1 MGAYY
6 KENCIMYDIIIIGS
20 GPAGLTAA
28 VYALRADK
36 SVLVLEKETFGG
48 QITLSPHVE
57 NCPGFAHISG
67 SELGEKLLEQ
77 AMGLGAEIDMGE
89 VTGIRRQG
97 ASCIVSTAEGSE
109 YASRAVI
116 IATGS
121 RHRPLGVAR
130 EEELIGKGISYCA
143 VCDGAFFAGMEVAVI
158 GGGNS
163 ALQEAVMLSDLC
175 KKVTV
180 VQNLGFLT
188 GEKRLADKLAAKD
201 NVTIILSTVVDA
213 LEGGDKLEA
222 LSLKNTET
230 GVKTRLTVD
239 GAFVCIGQIPDCGAF
254 AEHVPLNEY
263 GYIEAAEDCLTPD
276 EAIFVAGDCRSKRV
290 RQITTATAD
299 GAVAAIAACRYLDK

>member
-1 MGAYY
+1 
-6 KENCIMYDIIIIGS
+6 MYDIIIIGS

-28 VYALRADK
+28 IYALRADK

-57 NCPGFAHISG
+57 NCPGFPHISG

-97 ASCIVSTAEGSE
+97 ETCILSTAEGSE
-109 YASRAVI
+109 FAARAVI

-130 EEELIGKGISYCA
+130 EEEFIGHGISYCA
-143 VCDGAFFAGMEVAVI
+143 VCDGAFYAGREIAVI

-163 ALQEAVMLSDLC
+163 ALQEAVMLADIC

-180 VQNLGFLT
+180 VQNLGVLT
-188 GEKRLADKLAAKD
+188 GEKRLADKLYAKD
-201 NVTIILSTVVDA
+201 NVSFIYNTVVTA
-213 LEGGDKLEA
+213 LEGDTE
-222 LSLKNTET
+222 LSAITLHNNET
-230 GVKTRLTVD
+230 GKDSRLALD
-239 GAFVCIGQIPDCGAF
+239 GAFVCIGQIPENEAF
-254 AEHVPLNEY
+254 REHVSLNDY
-263 GYIEAAEDCLTPD
+263 GYIEAGEDCLTRDP
-276 EAIFVAGDCRSKRV
+276 AIFVAGDCRTKRV

>member
-1 MGAYY
+1 
-6 KENCIMYDIIIIGS
+6 MYDIIIIGS

-28 VYALRADK
+28 IYALRADK

-57 NCPGFAHISG
+57 NCPGFPHISG

-97 ASCIVSTAEGSE
+97 ETCILSTAEGSE
-109 YASRAVI
+109 FAARAVI

-130 EEELIGKGISYCA
+130 EEEFIGHGISYCA
-143 VCDGAFFAGMEVAVI
+143 VCDGAFYAGREI
-158 GGGNS
+158 
-163 ALQEAVMLSDLC
+163 AVMLADIC

-180 VQNLGFLT
+180 VQNLGVLT
-188 GEKRLADKLAAKD
+188 GEKRLADKLYAKD
-201 NVTIILSTVVDA
+201 NVSFIYNTVVTA
-213 LEGGDKLEA
+213 LEGDTE
-222 LSLKNTET
+222 LSAITLHNTET
-230 GVKTRLTVD
+230 GKDSRLALD
-239 GAFVCIGQIPDCGAF
+239 GAFVCIGQIPENEAF
-254 AEHVPLNEY
+254 REHVSLNDY
-263 GYIEAAEDCLTPD
+263 GYIEAGEDCLMRDP
-276 EAIFVAGDCRSKRV
+276 AIFVAGDCRTKRV

>member
-1 MGAYY
+1 
-6 KENCIMYDIIIIGS
+6 MYDIIIIGS

-28 VYALRADK
+28 IYALRADK

-57 NCPGFAHISG
+57 NCPGFPHISG

-97 ASCIVSTAEGSE
+97 ETCILSTAEGSE
-109 YASRAVI
+109 FAARAVI

-130 EEELIGKGISYCA
+130 EEEFIGHGISYCA
-143 VCDGAFFAGMEVAVI
+143 VCDGAFYAGREIAVI

-163 ALQEAVMLSDLC
+163 ALQEAVMLADIC

-180 VQNLGFLT
+180 VQNLGVLT
-188 GEKRLADKLAAKD
+188 GEKRLADKLYAKD
-201 NVTIILSTVVDA
+201 NVSFIYNTVVTA
-213 LEGGDKLEA
+213 LEGNTE
-222 LSLKNTET
+222 LSAITLHNTET
-230 GVKTRLTVD
+230 GKDSRLALD
-239 GAFVCIGQIPDCGAF
+239 GAFVCIGQIPENEAF
-254 AEHVPLNEY
+254 REHVSLNDY
-263 GYIEAAEDCLTPD
+263 GYIEAGEDCLTRDP
-276 EAIFVAGDCRSKRV
+276 AIFVAGDCRTKRV

>member
-1 MGAYY
+1 
-6 KENCIMYDIIIIGS
+6 MYDILIVGS

-57 NCPGFAHISG
+57 NCPGFPHISG
-67 SELGEKLLEQ
+67 SELGEKLLDQ

-97 ASCIVSTAEGSE
+97 DTCIVSTLEGNE
-109 YASRAVI
+109 YAARAVI
-116 IATGS
+116 LATGS

-130 EEELIGKGISYCA
+130 EEEMIGHGISYCA
-143 VCDGAFFAGMEVAVI
+143 VCDGAFFAGREIAVI

-163 ALQEAVMLSDLC
+163 ALQEAVMLSDIC

-180 VQNLGFLT
+180 IQNLAVLT
-188 GEKRLADKLAAKD
+188 GEKRLADKLYAKD
-201 NVTIILSTVVDA
+201 NVEFIYNTVVTA
-213 LEGGDKLEA
+213 LEGDKELTA
-222 LSLKNTET
+222 LLLKNTET
-230 GVKTRLTVD
+230 GKETRFPTE
-239 GAFVCIGQIPDCGAF
+239 GAFVCIGQIPENEPF
-254 AEHVPLNEY
+254 REHVDLNDY
-263 GYIEAAEDCLTPD
+263 GYFEAGEDCLTRDP
-276 EAIFVAGDCRSKRV
+276 AIFVAGDCRSKRI

>member
-1 MGAYY
+1 
-6 KENCIMYDIIIIGS
+6 MYDILIVGS

-28 VYALRADK
+28 IYALRADK

-57 NCPGFAHISG
+57 NCPGFPHISG
-67 SELGEKLLEQ
+67 SELGEKLLDQ

-97 ASCIVSTAEGSE
+97 ETCIVSTAEGSE
-109 YASRAVI
+109 YAARAVI
-116 IATGS
+116 LATGS

-130 EEELIGKGISYCA
+130 EEEFIGHGISYCA
-143 VCDGAFFAGMEVAVI
+143 VCDGAFYAGREIAVI

-163 ALQEAVMLSDLC
+163 ALQEAVMLSDIC

-180 VQNLGFLT
+180 VQNLAVLT
-188 GEKRLADKLAAKD
+188 GEKRLADKLDAKD
-201 NVTIILSTVVDA
+201 NVDFIYSTVVTA
-213 LEGGDKLEA
+213 LEGEKELTA
-222 LSLKNTET
+222 LHLKNTET
-230 GVKTRLTVD
+230 GKESRLSLD
-239 GAFVCIGQIPDCGAF
+239 GAFVCIGQIPENEPF
-254 AEHVPLNEY
+254 REHVTLNDY
-263 GYIEAAEDCLTPD
+263 GYFEAGEDCLTRDP
-276 EAIFVAGDCRSKRV
+276 AIFVAGDCRSKRI

>member
-1 MGAYY
+1 
-6 KENCIMYDIIIIGS
+6 MYDIIIIGS

-28 VYALRADK
+28 IYALRADK

-57 NCPGFAHISG
+57 NCPGFPHISG
-67 SELGEKLLEQ
+67 SELGEKLLDQ

-97 ASCIVSTAEGSE
+97 ETCILSTAEGSE
-109 YASRAVI
+109 FAARAVI

-130 EEELIGKGISYCA
+130 EEEFIGHGISYCA
-143 VCDGAFFAGMEVAVI
+143 VCDGAFFAGREIAVI

-163 ALQEAVMLSDLC
+163 ALQEAVMLADIC

-180 VQNLGFLT
+180 VQNLGVLT
-188 GEKRLADKLAAKD
+188 GEKRLADKLYAKD
-201 NVTIILSTVVDA
+201 NVSFIYNTVVTA
-213 LEGGDKLEA
+213 LEGDTE
-222 LSLKNTET
+222 LSAITLHNNET
-230 GVKTRLTVD
+230 GKDSRLALD
-239 GAFVCIGQIPDCGAF
+239 GAFVCIGQIPENEAF
-254 AEHVPLNEY
+254 REHVALNDY
-263 GYIEAAEDCLTPD
+263 GYIEAGEDCLTRDP
-276 EAIFVAGDCRSKRV
+276 AIFVAGDCRTKRV

>member
-1 MGAYY
+1 
-6 KENCIMYDIIIIGS
+6 MYDILIVGS

-57 NCPGFAHISG
+57 NCPGFPHISG
-67 SELGEKLLEQ
+67 SELGEKLLDQ

-97 ASCIVSTAEGSE
+97 DTCIVTTAEGSE
-109 YASRAVI
+109 YAARAVI
-116 IATGS
+116 LATGS

-130 EEELIGKGISYCA
+130 EEEMIGHGISYCA
-143 VCDGAFFAGMEVAVI
+143 VCDGAFYAGREIAVI

-163 ALQEAVMLSDLC
+163 ALQEAVMLSDIC

-180 VQNLGFLT
+180 IQNLAVLT
-188 GEKRLADKLAAKD
+188 GEKRLADKLYAKD
-201 NVTIILSTVVDA
+201 NVEFIYNTVVTA
-213 LEGGDKLEA
+213 LEGDKELSA
-222 LSLKNTET
+222 LLLKNTET
-230 GVKTRLTVD
+230 GKETRFPTE
-239 GAFVCIGQIPDCGAF
+239 GAFVCIGQIPENEPF
-254 AEHVPLNEY
+254 REHVNLNDY
-263 GYIEAAEDCLTPD
+263 GYFEAGEDCLTRDP
-276 EAIFVAGDCRSKRV
+276 AIFVAGDCRSKRI

>member
-1 MGAYY
+1 
-6 KENCIMYDIIIIGS
+6 MYDILIVGS

-36 SVLVLEKETFGG
+36 SVLILEKETFGG

-57 NCPGFAHISG
+57 NCPGFPHISG
-67 SELGEKLLEQ
+67 SELGEQLLDQ

-97 ASCIVSTAEGSE
+97 ETCIVSTKEGSE

-116 IATGS
+116 LATGS
-121 RHRPLGVAR
+121 RHRPLGVER
-130 EEELIGKGISYCA
+130 EEAFIGHGISYCA
-143 VCDGAFFAGMEVAVI
+143 VCDGAFFAGREIAVI

-163 ALQEAVMLSDLC
+163 ALQEAVMLSDIC

-180 VQNLGFLT
+180 IQNLAFLT
-188 GEKRLADKLAAKD
+188 GEKRLADKLHTKD
-201 NVTIILSTVVDA
+201 NVDFIYNTVVKG
-213 LEGGDKLEA
+213 LEGEKELTALLLE
-222 LSLKNTET
+222 NTET
-230 GVKTRLTVD
+230 GKTTRFPTE
-239 GAFVCIGQIPDCGAF
+239 GAFVCIGQIPENEAF
-254 AEHVPLNEY
+254 REHVTLNDY
-263 GYIEAAEDCLTPD
+263 GYIEAGEDCTTPD
-276 EAIFVAGDCRSKRV
+276 PAIFVAGDCRSKRI

>member
-1 MGAYY
+1 
-6 KENCIMYDIIIIGS
+6 MYDILIVGS

-57 NCPGFAHISG
+57 NCPGFPHISG
-67 SELGEKLLEQ
+67 SELGEKLLDQ

-89 VTGIRRQG
+89 VTGIRRRG
-97 ASCIVSTAEGSE
+97 ETCIVSTAEGTE
-109 YASRAVI
+109 YAARAVI
-116 IATGS
+116 LATGS

-130 EEELIGKGISYCA
+130 EEEFIGHGISYCA
-143 VCDGAFFAGMEVAVI
+143 VCDGAFFAGREIAVI

-163 ALQEAVMLSDLC
+163 ALQEAVMLSDIC

-180 VQNLGFLT
+180 IQNLAFLT
-188 GEKRLADKLAAKD
+188 GEKRLADKLHAKD
-201 NVTIILSTVVDA
+201 NVEFIYNTVVRG
-213 LEGGDKLEA
+213 LEGEKELSALLLE
-222 LSLKNTET
+222 NTET
-230 GVKTRLTVD
+230 GKTTRFPTE
-239 GAFVCIGQIPDCGAF
+239 GAFVCIGQIPENEAF
-254 AEHVPLNEY
+254 REHVTLNDY
-263 GYIEAAEDCLTPD
+263 GYIEAGEDCLTPD
-276 EAIFVAGDCRSKRV
+276 PAIFVAGDCRSKRI